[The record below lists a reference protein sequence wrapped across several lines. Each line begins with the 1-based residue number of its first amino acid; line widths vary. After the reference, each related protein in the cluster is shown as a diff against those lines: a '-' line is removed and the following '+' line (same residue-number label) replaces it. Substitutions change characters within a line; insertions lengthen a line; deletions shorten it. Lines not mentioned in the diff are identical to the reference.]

1 MVARRRFLGWVALVP
16 AGLVLGRCTDERG
29 RVASD
34 AADDAGAD
42 AFGDVEVG
50 AGDAEVGGDA
60 EVDVS
65 ELEVDAGLE
74 VVEPRECL
82 PTRPDA
88 LGPFYE
94 EGTPAITDLSGTEAG
109 TPIAMVGQVLDV
121 ECRPIVGA
129 VVEVWQADDGG
140 DYHDDRLRGTLTADA
155 DGRFGFT
162 SIMPGRYAQ
171 ASGLRPAHLHYR
183 VSAAGYRTIVT
194 QIYFEG
200 DPYLSPNDSCRTCGS
215 GDADRIVAMMNRE
228 GVLEGVCDVILAPS

>member
-16 AGLVLGRCTDERG
+16 AGLVLGRCSDERG
-29 RVASD
+29 RVDALDTAD
-34 AADDAGAD
+34 AADAADAD
-42 AFGDVEVG
+42 AFGDAEVG
-50 AGDAEVGGDA
+50 AGDAGVGGDA
-60 EVDVS
+60 
-65 ELEVDAGLE
+65 EVDAGLE

-109 TPIAMVGQVLDV
+109 TRIAMSGQVLDV
-121 ECRPIVGA
+121 ECRPIAGA
-129 VVEVWQADDGG
+129 SIEVWQADDGG
-140 DYHDDRLRGTLTADA
+140 DYHDDRLRGTLTADG
-155 DGRFGFT
+155 DGRFAFT

-171 ASGLRPAHLHYR
+171 ATGLRPAHLHYR
-183 VSAAGYRTIVT
+183 VSASGYRTIVT

-200 DPYLSPNDSCRTCGS
+200 DPYLAPNDSCRTCGS
-215 GDADRIVAMMNRE
+215 GDADRVVAMVSRE